1 MKMRGTLFFFIL
13 LIGVRL
19 CAQSVQDTDAPLH
32 RLALKTNLLYDALIM
47 PSLEAEYRI
56 SRQWSVNLEGDMAW
70 WKNNSRHKYY
80 QLATVSPEGRYW
92 FKTQKPWHGH
102 YVGLFGGFSWYDLE
116 NGKRGYKGEA
126 VTAGIS
132 YGYMFPIGR
141 NLSLEAGVGVGMMF
155 TEYEEYLPD
164 KGCYVYEQ
172 TKQMTYF
179 GPLKLKFAL
188 VWRLWDLNRKGGC
201 R

>member
-1 MKMRGTLFFFIL
+1 M
-13 LIGVRL
+13 
-19 CAQSVQDTDAPLH
+19 QDTDAPLH
-32 RLALKTNLLYDALIM
+32 RLALKTNLLYDALLM

-141 NLSLEAGVGVGMMF
+141 NLSLEAGVGV
-155 TEYEEYLPD
+155 E
-164 KGCYVYEQ
+164 
-172 TKQMTYF
+172 
-179 GPLKLKFAL
+179 
-188 VWRLWDLNRKGGC
+188 
-201 R
+201 